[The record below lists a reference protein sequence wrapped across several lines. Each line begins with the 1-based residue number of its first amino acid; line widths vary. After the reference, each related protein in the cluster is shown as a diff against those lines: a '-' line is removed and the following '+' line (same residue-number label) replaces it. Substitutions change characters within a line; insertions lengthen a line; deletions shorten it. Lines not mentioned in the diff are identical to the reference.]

1 VVTLAAALDIRQS
14 RHRLARVPSCLAPR
28 PLPCSVVHLKNPHLR
43 SHHHTS
49 SRAVLGRTTVI
60 HPNPKYFSVFC
71 SSSLV
76 RMDKV
81 EGLMKNLKL
90 SEVEKKSPKI
100 DWACGGRKGSRD
112 P

>member
-1 VVTLAAALDIRQS
+1 
-14 RHRLARVPSCLAPR
+14 
-28 PLPCSVVHLKNPHLR
+28 
-43 SHHHTS
+43 
-49 SRAVLGRTTVI
+49 
-60 HPNPKYFSVFC
+60 
-71 SSSLV
+71 
-76 RMDKV
+76 MDKV